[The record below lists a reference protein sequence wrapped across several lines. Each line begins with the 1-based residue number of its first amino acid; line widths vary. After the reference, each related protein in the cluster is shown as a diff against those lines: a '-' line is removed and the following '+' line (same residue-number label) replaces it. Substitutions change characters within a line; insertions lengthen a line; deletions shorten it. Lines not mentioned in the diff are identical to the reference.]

1 MRATPSTPP
10 SRAAPADEAARLQ
23 HGLQA
28 LAGLLA
34 PPADAPDPTQA
45 LLARL
50 TDTVVTVLA
59 LDLAY
64 ARWSGAGSSVQ
75 EAARVR
81 HGDGEP
87 ATLRVVRAAVA
98 PWLPPG
104 AVDRVEILDPWGTGT
119 LALVPVAAGDGAL
132 CLLAGSRRSD
142 FADPLERTLLGLAAA
157 QAALALERAALAASL
172 GREAEARRQAEAREQ
187 ELGDFFEHG
196 PMAMHWVGPDG
207 RILRASQA
215 ELDLLGYA
223 REEYV
228 GRHIAE
234 FHADAAAIQDIL
246 ERLKR
251 GETLRDYPARLRAKD
266 GSIRQVLLD
275 SNVRREAG
283 RLVHSRCFTRDVT
296 AGRRTARR
304 LALQQAVSHVLAESA
319 SLAAASPRLLQA
331 LCERLDWEAAVLW
344 RVDEMARQ
352 LTCVELWQVPGVAA
366 TGFAAATRAA
376 RPDPAAGLPGRVWA
390 EGQPVWIPDA
400 GREPG
405 DPRLCEAA
413 RAGPR
418 AAFGFP
424 IRSGEAVL
432 GVIECLSHES
442 AAPDQDLLDALDT
455 IGHQLGQFIQR
466 KRAEEAAGRSK
477 ARKAAIVESALDA
490 IVFLDHAGTILDFN
504 AAAEKT
510 FGYARS
516 QAVGR
521 PFADL
526 IVHPAEREGRGSE
539 LARYLLTDE
548 AVLLG
553 KRLELPAYRADG
565 SQFPAELAITRL
577 PTDGPAMFAGFLRD
591 ISERKWLE
599 RVLKQRAQELA
610 EADRRKTE
618 FLAMLAHELRNPL
631 APIRNGVD
639 LLRRLLPPEPRLAQ
653 IRDMIDRQAVHMA
666 RLIDDLLDLAR
677 VSRGK
682 LLLRREAVEMGE
694 LVRQA
699 LQDQG
704 GAAEAKGLSL
714 AAALPPAPIHVAGDR
729 TRLAQA
735 LGNLLSNA
743 IKFTPAGGRVA
754 VRLGLEPGGSRLCL
768 TVEDTGIGMA
778 QPTLATVFE
787 PFSQVDV
794 ARDQGQGGLGLG
806 LALVKG
812 LIELHGGEVAAAS
825 PGPDQGS
832 TFTLR
837 LPVAPPGQAE
847 GETAV
852 EQQAAGP
859 ARRILVIEDK
869 PDAAESMR
877 LLLEAFGHHVAVA
890 HTGQA
895 GVDLAR
901 EFHPEVVL
909 CDIGLPRGMDGY
921 AVARA
926 LRQDASRAYLIALT
940 GYGQEEDQRRAR
952 EAGFD
957 LHLTKPVD
965 PRALEPLLARLPRPE
980 AA

>member
-1 MRATPSTPP
+1 MRVTTSTPA
-10 SRAAPADEAARLQ
+10 SRVAPADEAARLQ
-23 HGLQA
+23 HGLLA

-34 PPADAPDPTQA
+34 PAADTPDPAQA

-50 TDTVVTVLA
+50 ADTVVTVLA

-64 ARWSGAGSSVQ
+64 ARWSAPDGSVR

-104 AVDRVEILDPWGTGT
+104 TVDRVEILDPWGKGT
-119 LALVPVAAGDGAL
+119 LALVPVAAGNGAL

-142 FADPLERTLLGLAAA
+142 FGDPLERTLLGLAAA
-157 QAALALERAALAASL
+157 QAALALDRATLDAALA
-172 GREAEARRQAEAREQ
+172 REAEARRLAEAREQ
-187 ELGDFFEHG
+187 E
-196 PMAMHWVGPDG
+196 
-207 RILRASQA
+207 
-215 ELDLLGYA
+215 
-223 REEYV
+223 
-228 GRHIAE
+228 
-234 FHADAAAIQDIL
+234 
-246 ERLKR
+246 
-251 GETLRDYPARLRAKD
+251 
-266 GSIRQVLLD
+266 
-275 SNVRREAG
+275 
-283 RLVHSRCFTRDVT
+283 
-296 AGRRTARR
+296 
-304 LALQQAVSHVLAESA
+304 
-319 SLAAASPRLLQA
+319 
-331 LCERLDWEAAVLW
+331 
-344 RVDEMARQ
+344 
-352 LTCVELWQVPGVAA
+352 
-366 TGFAAATRAA
+366 
-376 RPDPAAGLPGRVWA
+376 
-390 EGQPVWIPDA
+390 
-400 GREPG
+400 
-405 DPRLCEAA
+405 
-413 RAGPR
+413 
-418 AAFGFP
+418 
-424 IRSGEAVL
+424 
-432 GVIECLSHES
+432 
-442 AAPDQDLLDALDT
+442 
-455 IGHQLGQFIQR
+455 QR

-510 FGYARS
+510 FGYGRS

-521 PFADL
+521 AFADL
-526 IVHPAEREGRGSE
+526 IVHPAERDGRGSE

-618 FLAMLAHELRNPL
+618 FLAVLAHELRNPL
-631 APIRNGVD
+631 GPIRNGVD
-639 LLRRLLPPEPRLAQ
+639 LLRRLLPPDPRLGQ

-682 LLLRREAVEMGE
+682 ILLRRESLEMGE

-699 LQDQG
+699 LQDHC
-704 GAAEAKGLSL
+704 GAAEAKGLTL
-714 AAALPPAPIHVAGDR
+714 AAALPAAPIPVNGDP

-743 IKFTPAGGRVA
+743 IKFTPPGGRIA
-754 VRLGLEPGGSRLCL
+754 VRLGLEPDGRRLWL
-768 TVEDTGIGMA
+768 AVEDTGIGMA
-778 QPTLATVFE
+778 DATLATVFE
-787 PFSQVDV
+787 AFNQVEA

-825 PGPDQGS
+825 PGPDRGS

-837 LPVAPPGQAE
+837 LPVTRAGQVEREA
-847 GETAV
+847 AV
-852 EQQAAGP
+852 EEQAAGP

-877 LLLEAFGHHVAVA
+877 LLLEAFGHQVAVA

-895 GVDLAR
+895 GVALAR
-901 EFHPEVVL
+901 EFQPEVVL

-926 LRQDASRAYLIALT
+926 LREDASRAYLIALT

-965 PRALEPLLARLPRPE
+965 PRALEPLLARVPRPE